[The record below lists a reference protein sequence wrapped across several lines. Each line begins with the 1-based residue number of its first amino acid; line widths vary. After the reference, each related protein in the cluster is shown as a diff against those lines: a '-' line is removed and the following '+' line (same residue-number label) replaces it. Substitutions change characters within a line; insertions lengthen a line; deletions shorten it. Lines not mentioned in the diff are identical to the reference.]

1 VPMSALCP
9 SSSVGSTLHKVFT
22 GKRVALVTLAGPP
35 YADVSWTGRCLTCL
49 HHPQGMHTTS
59 GLWQNHASL
68 QEPLS
73 QVVISLDLYW
83 TTCGMNSYQTSCALP
98 AVKCPVIH
106 PQRPKLELVACIAFG
121 LVCPHHP
128 GIKRGLA
135 IPAWQVWN
143 LEGMRA
149 GSPPPL
155 VRNLKPFAANQKM
168 PEAEITCIALH
179 EASWPRITIAV
190 GLATSQIYILRGSS
204 GKPTWLGRLCYL
216 HNCRRT

>member
-1 VPMSALCP
+1 MLMSLGQEDASLA
-9 SSSVGSTLHKVFT
+9 STTLKVCT
-22 GKRVALVTLAGPP
+22 QLQ
-35 YADVSWTGRCLTCL
+35 DSGR
-49 HHPQGMHTTS
+49 
-59 GLWQNHASL
+59 NHASL

-73 QVVISLDLYW
+73 QLVISLDLYW

-98 AVKCPVIH
+98 AAKCPVIN

-121 LVCPHHP
+121 LVSPYHP

-216 HNCRRT
+216 HNAGAHDLIENLESLREQPLRAVCNGYNTHNDFTDC